1 MTSNKRGAA
10 RELVR
15 KEEVQA
21 NSNGSTGSGERQY
34 AEMMMQLARAAE
46 KVEGQISKRL
56 ALFDLWFRD

>member
-21 NSNGSTGSGERQY
+21 NSNGSKGSGERQY
-34 AEMMMQLARAAE
+34 AEMMQLARAAE

-56 ALFDLWFRD
+56 ARFDLWFRD